1 MGIPMP
7 LAFRSSLIN
16 LNHINFQDFNNN
28 LTPEEALEP
37 NTELMASVART
48 GILHPPILRE
58 QGRTCLEIVT
68 GRRRL
73 IAAKENHNSISTICL
88 VLPADTEPAET
99 LAINLEDTIL
109 RGNIT
114 VVEQAIFFQK
124 VLEHMDENEATRRF
138 LPALGLEPH
147 PHHLHNLLQ
156 LLGLEDHLLGALHE
170 GRLHEGVARELLSLN
185 FTDRLSLYEIM
196 ELLSLSVGNQKKI
209 TATCRELSLR
219 NNISVM
225 ALLCQP
231 EVREILSPQETNI
244 PQKTAR
250 LMQWLTEHRFP
261 RLAEAEQDFR
271 TFSTSLKLPSAVA
284 LSHSPSF
291 EQDQVHL
298 SIPFGNRE
306 ELSRV
311 WPLIANVLAT
321 K

>member
-1 MGIPMP
+1 MP

-16 LNHINFQDFNNN
+16 LNHINFQDFSNS

-37 NTELMASVART
+37 GTELIESVARA
-48 GILHPPILRE
+48 GILHPPVLRE

-73 IAAKENHNSISTICL
+73 IAAKETHNTISTICL
-88 VLPADTEPAET
+88 VLPADTSPAET

-124 VLEHMDENEATRRF
+124 ILEHLDETEAAHRF

-147 PHHLHNLLQ
+147 SHHLHNLLQ

-185 FTDRLSLYEIM
+185 FTDRLSLFEVM
-196 ELLSLSVGNQKKI
+196 EMLNLSVGNQKKF
-209 TATCRELSLR
+209 TATCRELAIRHNTS
-219 NNISVM
+219 IM

-250 LMQWLTEHRFP
+250 LMQWFTEQRFP
-261 RLAEAEQDFR
+261 RLAEAEQEFR
-271 TFSTSLKLPSAVA
+271 TFAAGLKLPNGVT
-284 LSHSPSF
+284 LDHSQSF
-291 EQDQVHL
+291 EQDQVRL
-298 SIPFGNRE
+298 SIPFHNRK
-306 ELSRV
+306 ELSRI
-311 WPLIANVLAT
+311 WPLIAEALAS